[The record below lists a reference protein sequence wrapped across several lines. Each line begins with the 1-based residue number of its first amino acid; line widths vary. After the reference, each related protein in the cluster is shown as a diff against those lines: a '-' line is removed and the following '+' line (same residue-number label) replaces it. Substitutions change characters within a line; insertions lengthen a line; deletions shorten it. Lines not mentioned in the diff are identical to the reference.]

1 MSNTR
6 EFLKEKRDW
15 SIFKDDLL
23 KNYLIP
29 YFAKLLATRRDIIF
43 IDGFAGKGKFEDG
56 TNGSPLIVKD
66 AIYTALSQTK
76 YATRIHPYFIDYL
89 YANELKKNLQD
100 KSMSVVAGDYR
111 IEVPKILSGAH
122 NKNIFLYVDPFGIKY
137 LDFSI
142 FTNLPSAQANSYE
155 LLLNLNSFGFI
166 REGCRLMK
174 YQFDEDDDLPDYEY
188 EADTSKNSIEN
199 MNKVANG
206 DYWQKIIADY
216 NAGKHNIFTAEDL
229 FLEEY
234 IKQLK
239 RVFCYVFQVP
249 IKKGGGR
256 LAKYRMIFA
265 SNHPHGALLMVDNMV
280 KCNNN
285 IQEAAHGQQ
294 LWLFDYDYERQNC
307 FTDLFPFITN
317 NFQDLTDLYIRFY
330 ENTGIKYYTK
340 DLNATVKKMEQE
352 NLIEIV
358 RFPSQTPKGRHVTSL
373 DYTKYKILIRKKK

>member
-6 EFLKEKRDW
+6 EFFKEKRDW

-137 LDFSI
+137 LDFAI
-142 FTNLPSAQANSYE
+142 FTTLPSAQANSYE

-317 NFQDLTDLYIRFY
+317 NFQVLTDLYIRFY